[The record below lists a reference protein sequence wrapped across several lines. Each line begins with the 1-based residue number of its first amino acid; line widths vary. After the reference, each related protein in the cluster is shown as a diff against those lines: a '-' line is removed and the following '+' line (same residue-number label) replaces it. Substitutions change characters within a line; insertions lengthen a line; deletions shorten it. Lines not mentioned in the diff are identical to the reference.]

1 MTHPTAPELVHI
13 VDDDP
18 GLLRAISR
26 LLRSHG
32 YEPRTYNS
40 AAEFLAGDVP
50 AAGACLLLDLQMPE
64 LGGLETQEL
73 LTKRNHA
80 LPIVFITGHGDIPA
94 SVRAMKAGAVDF
106 LTKPF
111 EDEQLIAAIQA
122 AIAKSHVMQQEKDS
136 FQRDRQAFDHLSDRE
151 RQVCIYVSQGM
162 LNKQIAAEFGTREQ
176 TVKAQRGSLMRKLGA
191 NSAADMVKLVERLR
205 AAGYFDQAT
214 PGS

>member
-1 MTHPTAPELVHI
+1 MTHPARPEIVHI

-32 YEPRTYNS
+32 FEPRTYPS
-40 AAEFLAGDVP
+40 AAEFLLADLPSG
-50 AAGACLLLDLQMPE
+50 GACLVLDLQMPE
-64 LGGLETQEL
+64 LGGLEMQEL
-73 LTKRNHA
+73 LAKRKHA

-111 EDEQLIAAIQA
+111 EDEQLVAAIRT
-122 AIAKSHVMQQEKDS
+122 AILKSHVMQQEKGA
-136 FQRDRQAFDHLSDRE
+136 FERDRSAFDHLSARE

-176 TVKAQRGSLMRKLGA
+176 TVKAQRGNLMRKLGA
-191 NSAADMVKLVERLR
+191 NSASDIVKLVERLR
-205 AAGYFDQAT
+205 AAGYFEEAA